1 MGYTAVQDTP
11 IVVDL
16 LQSANDTG
24 WSEDGTTATHVA
36 CNSGLITLLNYPVTA
51 GHTYNVS
58 YIVPS
63 ISGGNVQLRAGF
75 TNGVAR
81 TTPDIYVENITPVED
96 GVVQFYSN
104 ANCTL
109 TSFNI
114 MDVTDLAGTTIVFS
128 MYNQKWSDFRN
139 QYPDFGWSIYTKTI
153 MGYNGQ
159 LYAAQ
164 NGGGGNT
171 NNFFGTQY
179 QSKIKFV
186 EAKNPQVIKDFQTV
200 NYQANMLLVSTING
214 ILSSNGQVTT
224 LIDTDFIKQVLVD
237 GGLTLINYQVDNV
250 YSASLLGDQNED
262 NIVNSTGMRGGYL
275 IVELVTVDGST
286 PLQLFTVAAR
296 TRYVPIGTR

>member
-1 MGYTAVQDTP
+1 MSYSAIENTP
-11 IVVDL
+11 IVVNL

-24 WSEDGTTATHVA
+24 WSVDGTTATHVA
-36 CNSGLITLLNYPVTA
+36 CNSGLVTLLNYPVTA
-51 GHTYNVS
+51 GHTYQVS

-75 TNGVAR
+75 TNGIAR
-81 TTPDIYVENITPVED
+81 TTPNIYVENITPVED
-96 GVVQFYSN
+96 GVIQFYSN

-114 MDVTDLAGTTIVFS
+114 VDTTNKVGTTIVFS
-128 MYNQKWSDFRN
+128 MNNQKWSDFRN

-171 NNFFGTQY
+171 NNFFGVQY

-186 EAKNPQVIKDFQTV
+186 EAKNPAIIKDFEAI
-200 NYQANMLLVSTING
+200 NYQANMLLVTTLNG
-214 ILSSNGQVTT
+214 IVSSNGQVST
-224 LIDTDFIKQVLVD
+224 LIDTDFIKQRLAA
-237 GGLTLINYQVDNV
+237 GGLTVINYQVDNV
-250 YSASLLGDQNED
+250 YSASLLGDQNDE
-262 NIVNSTGMRGGYL
+262 NVVNGAGMRGNYL
-275 IVELVTVDGST
+275 IVELITEDGST
-286 PLQLFTVAAR
+286 PLQLFSVAAR
-296 TRYVPIGTR
+296 TRYVPIGSR

>member
-1 MGYTAVQDTP
+1 MYTAIQDTP
-11 IVVDL
+11 IIVDL
-16 LQSANDTG
+16 LQACNYTG
-24 WSEDGTTATHVA
+24 WEVDGTVATHVT
-36 CNSGLITLLNYPVTA
+36 CQSGLITLLNYPVTA
-51 GHTYNVS
+51 GNTYQVS
-58 YIVPS
+58 YIVKS
-63 ISGGNVQLRAGF
+63 ISSGNIQLRAGG

-81 TTPDIYVENITPVED
+81 TTANLYVETITPVAN

-104 ANCTL
+104 ANCQV
-109 TSFNI
+109 TSFNV
-114 MDVTDLAGTTIVFS
+114 MDVTNEIGTTIVFS
-128 MYNQKWSDFRN
+128 MENQKWSDFRN

-224 LIDTDFIKQVLVD
+224 LIDTDFIKQILTD
-237 GGLTLINYQVDNV
+237 GGLEITNYQVDNV
-250 YSASLLGDQNED
+250 YSASILGDQNED
-262 NIVNSTGMRGGYL
+262 NIVNSPGMRGNFL
-275 IVELVTVDGST
+275 IIELVTEDGST
-286 PLQLFTVAAR
+286 PLKLFTVGVR
-296 TRYVPIGTR
+296 SRYVPIGPR